1 MSKSIYFAAF
11 ILWSALSVSL
21 SASVTTA
28 QTISLTD
35 SHQQKKMP
43 PAKTSNIETST
54 ATTKIFRKVLELHGG
69 NTEIATSSTSQAT
82 QPAPN
87 ASKSNSLRQTTI
99 KNMLAGWGVI
109 QVLSI
114 LANTIKRV
122 TPVAIQ
128 PFVQRDLQ
136 PLQAVICAAWCIY
149 MVYTEGYK
157 TFQLKF
163 SPLVVKRAFGLS
175 KNASILNCLFAGPYS
190 MGLFGATRK
199 RMIVSW
205 SVTLGV
211 FTIVKIVKKLPYPWR
226 SIVDS
231 GVVLGLAYGALAMV
245 FQTARAMFGYYPD
258 VDECLPI
265 KSTEQ
270 SERKKAI

>member
-1 MSKSIYFAAF
+1 MSRSFYFVAL
-11 ILWSALSVSL
+11 ILWSALSVTISTSL
-21 SASVTTA
+21 STA
-28 QTISLTD
+28 KTISLTEL
-35 SHQQKKMP
+35 HQPKKMP
-43 PAKTSNIETST
+43 PAKTSNTETSMAT
-54 ATTKIFRKVLELHGG
+54 AKKLGKILALHGG
-69 NTEIATSSTSQAT
+69 NVGLDTDPTLQVS
-82 QPAPN
+82 PPVPN
-87 ASKSNSLRQTTI
+87 VSKSNSLRQTTI

-231 GVVLGLAYGALAMV
+231 GVVLGLAYGALAMC
-245 FQTARAMFGYYPD
+245 FQTVRAMFGYLPD
-258 VDECLPI
+258 VDECLPV

-270 SERKKAI
+270 SEKKKTI